1 MVAEDHPRESG
12 KTIDSSILQVL
23 LEREKEREEAE
34 KENEKEEEEKKNP
47 RARENYSKFLT
58 HLSSLFLHSFFLSF
72 FFRTANILRSRSRV
86 RDPACS
92 SPCPRARREADARI
106 EGDRLQFSILNSGK
120 VIKQR
125 KRGRGRERE
134 REPAREAR
142 ARDAASSEGGRR
154 LARRPRVRWR
164 QAAFS
169 HSLTET
175 RS

>member
-23 LEREKEREEAE
+23 LERERERKRGGGEREREGGGRE
-34 KENEKEEEEKKNP
+34 KEPSRSRKLLEI
-47 RARENYSKFLT
+47 LD
-58 HLSSLFLHSFFLSF
+58 SSFFSFSSFFLSF